1 VIVGKQRKPDKKS
14 IKLYGA
20 YLQLIKNGN
29 LRGEPNQLPRAD
41 PEKPMRRP
49 DVLVAK
55 T

>member
-1 VIVGKQRKPDKKS
+1 MAKQRKQHNKKS

-20 YLQLIKNGN
+20 YVQLIKKGN

-41 PEKPMRRP
+41 PEKPMRRR

-55 T
+55 A